1 MGRAIALDLLD
12 STEVEKVAV
21 ADLARQKLKDLQSEA
36 NNEKLSTRMIDV
48 ARESKLVD
56 LIRKF
61 DIVTNALPHSF
72 SVAADRAAIRAGV
85 SVVDLSF
92 EDEHMQLDAAAR
104 KARVAVIP
112 GSTRAHQHTDGL
124 CIRAI

>member
-124 CIRAI
+124 CIRAT